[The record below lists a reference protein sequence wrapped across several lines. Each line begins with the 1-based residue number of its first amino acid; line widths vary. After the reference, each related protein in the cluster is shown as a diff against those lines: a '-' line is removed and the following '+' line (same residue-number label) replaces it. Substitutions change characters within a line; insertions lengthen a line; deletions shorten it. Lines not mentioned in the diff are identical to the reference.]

1 MKKNLLLVFLSILSI
16 KGVFALDTFNLMVYN
31 LPNPSIQTEN
41 AKNTNS
47 WNIRYITTSATCTR
61 STPNLD
67 TAIHR
72 LDCRFPFIVAS
83 ENSKTVSETNTNL
96 IPVEDTHFIYYEIIG
111 RNLISNTLNLQTNN
125 QSFTNKKPNIFN
137 TLGLLVKKIPINNT
151 EMLNSNVSNLYK
163 GLYYMTIPN
172 LNVEPLKFVKVN

>member
-31 LPNPSIQTEN
+31 LPNPWKQTEN

-47 WNIRYITTSATCTR
+47 WYIRYIKTSATCTR
-61 STPNLD
+61 STSNLD
-67 TAIHR
+67 TATNR
-72 LDCRFPFIVAS
+72 LDCKFPFIVAS
-83 ENSKTVSETNTNL
+83 ENSKIVSETNTNL

-111 RNLISNTLNLQTNN
+111 RNLISNTLNLQTNHP
-125 QSFTNKKPNIFN
+125 SFTNKKPNIFN
-137 TLGLLVKKIPINNT
+137 SLGLLVKTIPINNI
-151 EMLNSNVSNLYK
+151 EILNKNVSNLYK